1 MLDINRLNVFIQVA
15 ATQNCSEAAKRLHL
29 SQPTVSKHI
38 QNLEAELNVKLFDRE
53 GAHFRITNQGMTL
66 LPWARKIVRQSTQVQ
81 EMMQSMQESISGQLR
96 IACTTTAGKY
106 LLPQL
111 AARFRQKYPGVQIFI
126 QPCIKET
133 MNARLLEE
141 DADLG
146 VVSSEVMEDDLECQ
160 YFFTD
165 HISFILSKEHPL
177 SKRESIEP
185 SELLDVPIILREP
198 SSGTR
203 RVLQSELAKH
213 DISFDEMNVL
223 MEVGNAE
230 AIVLA
235 VAGNLGVSFV
245 SRLASAYP
253 RAWGS
258 IVDVPVEGLN
268 LERRINIARRK
279 LSHPNLVR
287 DAFWAFIHSSEN
299 KDILALPEA

>member
-15 ATQNCSEAAKRLHL
+15 ATQSCSEAAKRLHL

-53 GAHFRITNQGMTL
+53 GAQLHITNAGMTL
-66 LPWARKIVRQSTQVQ
+66 LPWARKIVRQATEVQ
-81 EMMQSMQESISGQLR
+81 AMMESMQDSVVGPLR

-106 LLPQL
+106 LLPHL
-111 AARFRQKYPGVQIFI
+111 AARFRQHYPGVQIFI
-126 QPCIKET
+126 QPCVRTEMT
-133 MNARLLEE
+133 SRLLAEE
-141 DADLG
+141 ADLG
-146 VVSSEVMEDDLECQ
+146 VVSSEIDDSDLECQ

-165 HISFILSKEHPL
+165 QISLIVPLVHPF

-185 SELLDVPIILREP
+185 SELLDAPIILREP
-198 SSGTR
+198 TSGTR
-203 RVLQSELAKH
+203 RVLESELAKH
-213 DISFDEMNVL
+213 DISFDEMNIL

-245 SRLASAYP
+245 SRVASAYA
-253 RAWGS
+253 RAWGCV
-258 IVDVPVEGLN
+258 VDVPVEGLN
-268 LERRINIARRK
+268 LERRVNIARRK

-287 DAFWAFIHSSEN
+287 DAFWAFIHAPEN
-299 KDILALPEA
+299 EDILSLPEA

>member
-15 ATQNCSEAAKRLHL
+15 ATQSCSEAAKRLHL

-53 GAHFRITNQGMTL
+53 GVQLRITNAGMTL
-66 LPWARKIVRQSTQVQ
+66 LPWARKIIRQSTQLQ
-81 EMMQSMQESISGQLR
+81 EMMESMQDSIVGQLR

-106 LLPQL
+106 VLPHL
-111 AARFRQKYPGVQIFI
+111 AARFRQHYPGVQVYI
-126 QPCIKET
+126 QPCVRQE
-133 MNARLLEE
+133 MAARLLSE

-146 VVSSEVMEDDLECQ
+146 VVSSEVRENDLECQ

-165 HISFILSKEHPL
+165 HISFIVPEKHPL
-177 SKRESIEP
+177 SKCNSIEP
-185 SELLDVPIILREP
+185 AELLDVPIILREP
-198 SSGTR
+198 ASGTR
-203 RVLQSELAKH
+203 RTLQAELAKF

-245 SRLASAYP
+245 SRMASAYA
-253 RAWGS
+253 RVWGCV
-258 IVDVPVEGLN
+258 VDVPVEGLN
-268 LERRINIARRK
+268 LERRICIARRK

-287 DAFWAFIHSSEN
+287 DAFWAFIHSPEN
-299 KDILALPEA
+299 QDVLSLPEA

>member
-15 ATQNCSEAAKRLHL
+15 ATQSCSDAAKRLHL

-53 GAHFRITNQGMTL
+53 GAQFRITNAGMTL
-66 LPWARKIVRQSTQVQ
+66 LPWARKIVRQSTEVQ
-81 EMMQSMQESISGQLR
+81 EMMESMQDSVVGQLR

-106 LLPQL
+106 LLPHL
-111 AARFRQKYPGVQIFI
+111 AARFRQRYPGVQIFI
-126 QPCIKET
+126 QPCVRMEMT
-133 MNARLLEE
+133 SRLLSE

-146 VVSSEVMEDDLECQ
+146 VVSSEVRENDLECQ

-165 HISFILSKEHPL
+165 HISFIVPEKHPI
-177 SKRESIEP
+177 SKRDSIEP
-185 SELLDVPIILREP
+185 AELLDLPIILREP
-198 SSGTR
+198 TSGTR
-203 RVLQSELAKH
+203 RTLQSELAKY

-235 VAGNLGVSFV
+235 IAGGVGVSFV
-245 SRLASAYP
+245 SRMASAYA
-253 RAWGS
+253 RVWGC
-258 IVDVPVEGLN
+258 VVEVPVEGLN
-268 LERRINIARRK
+268 LERRICIARRK

-287 DAFWAFIHSSEN
+287 DAFWAFIHAPEN
-299 KDILALPEA
+299 KDILSLPEA

>member
-15 ATQNCSEAAKRLHL
+15 ATQSCSEAAKRLHL

-53 GAHFRITNQGMTL
+53 GAQLRITNAGMTL
-66 LPWARKIVRQSTQVQ
+66 LPWARKMVRQSTEVQ
-81 EMMQSMQESISGQLR
+81 AMMESMQDSVVGQLR

-106 LLPQL
+106 ILPHL
-111 AARFRQKYPGVQIFI
+111 AARFRQRYPGVQIFI
-126 QPCIKET
+126 QPCVRQEMT
-133 MNARLLEE
+133 TRLLSE

-146 VVSSEVMEDDLECQ
+146 VVSSEVRENDLECQ

-165 HISFILSKEHPL
+165 HVSFIVPEKHPL
-177 SKRESIEP
+177 SKRDSIEP
-185 SELLDVPIILREP
+185 AELLDLPIILREP
-198 SSGTR
+198 ASGTR
-203 RVLQSELAKH
+203 RTLQAELAKY

-245 SRLASAYP
+245 SRMASAYA
-253 RAWGS
+253 RVWGCV
-258 IVDVPVEGLN
+258 VDVPVDGLN
-268 LERRINIARRK
+268 LQRRICIARRK

-287 DAFWAFIHSSEN
+287 DAFWAFIHAPEN
-299 KDILALPEA
+299 ADVLSLPEA

>member
-15 ATQNCSEAAKRLHL
+15 ATQSCSEAAKRLHL

-38 QNLEAELNVKLFDRE
+38 QNLEAELNVKLFERE
-53 GAHFRITNQGMTL
+53 GAHLHITTAGMTL
-66 LPWARKIVRQSTQVQ
+66 LPWARKMIRQSTQLQ
-81 EMMQSMQESISGQLR
+81 EMMQSMQDSIVGQLR

-106 LLPQL
+106 VLPHL
-111 AARFRQKYPGVQIFI
+111 AARFRQHYPGVQIFI
-126 QPCIKET
+126 QPCIRQEMT
-133 MNARLLEE
+133 TRLLSE

-146 VVSSEVMEDDLECQ
+146 VVSSEVRENDLECQ

-165 HISFILSKEHPL
+165 HISFIVPEKHPL
-177 SKRESIEP
+177 SRRDSIEP
-185 SELLDVPIILREP
+185 AELLDAPIILREP
-198 SSGTR
+198 TSGTR
-203 RVLQSELAKH
+203 RTLQAELAKF

-245 SRLASAYP
+245 SRMASAYA
-253 RAWGS
+253 RVWGCV
-258 IVDVPVEGLN
+258 VDVPVDGLN
-268 LERRINIARRK
+268 LERRICIARRK

-287 DAFWAFIHSSEN
+287 DAFWAFIHSPEN
-299 KDILALPEA
+299 KDVLSLPEA

>member
-15 ATQNCSEAAKRLHL
+15 ATQSCSEAAKRLHL

-38 QNLEAELNVKLFDRE
+38 QNLEAELNVQLFVRE
-53 GAHFRITNQGMTL
+53 GAQLRITNAGMTL
-66 LPWARKIVRQSTQVQ
+66 LPWARKIVRQSTEVQ
-81 EMMQSMQESISGQLR
+81 EMMQAMQDSVVGQLR

-106 LLPQL
+106 ILPHL
-111 AARFRQKYPGVQIFI
+111 AARFRQRYPGVQIFI
-126 QPCIKET
+126 QPCVRQEMT
-133 MNARLLEE
+133 SRLLSE

-146 VVSSEVMEDDLECQ
+146 VVSSEVRENDLECQ

-165 HISFILSKEHPL
+165 YISFIVPEKHPL
-177 SKRESIEP
+177 SKRDSIEP
-185 SELLDVPIILREP
+185 AELLDVPIILREP

-203 RVLQSELAKH
+203 RTLQAELAKY

-245 SRLASAYP
+245 SRMASAYA
-253 RAWGS
+253 RVWGCV
-258 IVDVPVEGLN
+258 VDVPVEGLN
-268 LERRINIARRK
+268 LQRRICIARRK

-287 DAFWAFIHSSEN
+287 DAFWAFIHAPEN
-299 KDILALPEA
+299 EDVLALPEA

>member
-15 ATQNCSEAAKRLHL
+15 ATQSCSEAAKRLHL

-38 QNLEAELNVKLFDRE
+38 QNLEAELNVKLFE
-53 GAHFRITNQGMTL
+53 HESAQFRITIAGMTL
-66 LPWARKIVRQSTQVQ
+66 LPWARKMVRQSIQVQ
-81 EMMQSMQESISGQLR
+81 EMMQSMQGSIVGQLR

-106 LLPQL
+106 ILPHL
-111 AARFRQKYPGVQIFI
+111 AARFRQHYPGVQVFI
-126 QPCIKET
+126 QPCVRQEMT
-133 MNARLLEE
+133 SRLLSE

-146 VVSSEVMEDDLECQ
+146 VVSSEVRENDLECQ

-165 HISFILSKEHPL
+165 HISFIVPEKHPF
-177 SKRESIEP
+177 SKRDFIEP
-185 SELLDVPIILREP
+185 AELLDLPIILREP

-203 RVLQSELAKH
+203 RTLQAELAKY

-245 SRLASAYP
+245 SRMASAYA
-253 RAWGS
+253 RVWGCV
-258 IVDVPVEGLN
+258 VDIPVEGMN
-268 LERRINIARRK
+268 LERRICIARRK

-287 DAFWAFIHSSEN
+287 DAFWSFIHSSEN
-299 KDILALPEA
+299 QDVLSLPEA

>member
-15 ATQNCSEAAKRLHL
+15 ATQSCSEAAKRLHL

-38 QNLEAELNVKLFDRE
+38 QNLEAELNVKLFERE
-53 GAHFRITNQGMTL
+53 GAQLRITNAGMTL
-66 LPWARKIVRQSTQVQ
+66 LPWARKIVRQSTEVQ
-81 EMMQSMQESISGQLR
+81 AMMESMQDSVVGQLR
-96 IACTTTAGKY
+96 IACTTTPGKY
-106 LLPQL
+106 VLPHL

-126 QPCIKET
+126 QPCVQQDMT
-133 MNARLLEE
+133 TRLLAEE
-141 DADLG
+141 ADLG
-146 VVSSEVMEDDLECQ
+146 VVSSEVKESDLECQ

-165 HISFILSKEHPL
+165 HISFIVPEKHPL

-198 SSGTR
+198 TSGTR

-230 AIVLA
+230 AIVSA
-235 VAGNLGVSFV
+235 IAGSVGVSFV
-245 SRLASAYP
+245 SRMASAYA
-253 RAWGS
+253 RVWGCVVE
-258 IVDVPVEGLN
+258 IPVDGLN
-268 LERRINIARRK
+268 LERRICIARRK

-287 DAFWAFIHSSEN
+287 DAFWAFIHASEN
-299 KDILALPEA
+299 EDVLSLPEA